1 MSDKLYWSIDK
12 LKGWDK
18 NPRSIKKEDFERLK
32 RQITKLGQYK
42 PVLVT
47 PEGEVLGG
55 NMRLKA
61 YKELGMKD
69 IWVSIVEPKTEAEKI
84 EYALSDNDRAGYY
97 IQDQLYSLLEPQALN
112 LNLDDYTIDLK
123 EPLNLKRFL
132 DNYKGI
138 IEDDFDVEGALENI
152 EEPKTKRGDI
162 YQLGNHK
169 LMCSDSSQAEEVGK
183 LISGKEIDVL
193 LTDPP
198 YGIDIVKDNSKIGFG
213 DGRLGFKSSI
223 GSIGGGGIVNVGIHR
238 KIIGDDKPFNPS
250 HLLTYGKNQIIWGG
264 NYFANKLKNTSCW
277 IIWDKR
283 ENIPS
288 NNFADAEI
296 AWSSFEKPTRIY
308 RQLWSGLLRKGNR
321 KEEMNK
327 RQHPTQKPVGIHG
340 VILRDFTKENDII
353 LDIYGGSGT
362 TLIACEQLNRKCYMM
377 ELDER
382 YCDVIISRW
391 ELFSGKKAVKL
402 EDVR

>member
-162 YQLGNHK
+162 YQLGNHR
-169 LMCSDSSQAEEVGK
+169 LMCGDSTTSEVDKLFIGGKVDCVVTDPPYNVDYSEKNKFLNSIAKGNRNQTPIKNDKIENFGKFISDFLRVIPYADYNIVY
-183 LISGKEIDVL
+183 LFTSGKEIHNIILAFKDAELYYCQDLKWIKNNHVLGRLDYNPASENIIYGWKGKHKFYGGFATDVL
-193 LTDPP
+193 
-198 YGIDIVKDNSKIGFG
+198 KF
-213 DGRLGFKSSI
+213 
-223 GSIGGGGIVNVGIHR
+223 
-238 KIIGDDKPFNPS
+238 DKPV
-250 HLLTYGKNQIIWGG
+250 
-264 NYFANKLKNTSCW
+264 
-277 IIWDKR
+277 
-283 ENIPS
+283 
-288 NNFADAEI
+288 
-296 AWSSFEKPTRIY
+296 SS
-308 RQLWSGLLRKGNR
+308 
-321 KEEMNK
+321 KE
-327 RQHPTQKPVGIHG
+327 HPTMKPIALLAKL
-340 VILRDFTKENDII
+340 IRDGTEENMVVYDGF
-353 LDIYGGSGT
+353 GGSGS